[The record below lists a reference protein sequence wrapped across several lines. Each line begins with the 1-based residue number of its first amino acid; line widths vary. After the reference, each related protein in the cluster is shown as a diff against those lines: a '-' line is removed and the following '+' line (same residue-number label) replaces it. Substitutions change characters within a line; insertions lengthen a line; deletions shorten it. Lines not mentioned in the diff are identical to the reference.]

1 MQFCRIA
8 RAAWIRRSFT
18 KAGKYKVLWL
28 LHGGNSDDTA
38 WQRKTMIEVCAKEKN
53 LIVVMPEA
61 HNSFHTNWPE
71 DPVLGYNMYDYF
83 FSERMPAIH
92 NRFPA
97 SDKPEDNF
105 IAGNF
110 MGGPGTIKFCGRT
123 IRKICGCGGVVRS
136 AGGFYPACRRQLC
149 RKHQSP
155 VYPRQPRAGKHAGF
169 AGQRLG
175 KDQGKQRKAAA
186 AVFCLRHGRC
196 ALSPGLSAV

>member
-1 MQFCRIA
+1 
-8 RAAWIRRSFT
+8 
-18 KAGKYKVLWL
+18 
-28 LHGGNSDDTA
+28 
-38 WQRKTMIEVCAKEKN
+38 
-53 LIVVMPEA
+53 MPEA

-83 FSERMPAIH
+83 FGERMPAIH

-110 MGGPGTIKFCGRT
+110 MGGLGTIKFCGRT

-136 AGGFYPACRRQLC
+136 AGGFYPACRRKLC

-155 VYPRQPRAGKHAGF
+155 VYPRQRGLENALVSPDNVWAKLKENKEKLPPLYF
-169 AGQRLG
+169 
-175 KDQGKQRKAAA
+175 AAA
-186 AVFCLRHGRC
+186 RQTRIIPGSICRLRPMPKKNSRPSPSEKPRGTIMNGAIGIWKSG
-196 ALSPGLSAV
+196 ALTFFGL

>member
-1 MQFCRIA
+1 
-8 RAAWIRRSFT
+8 
-18 KAGKYKVLWL
+18 
-28 LHGGNSDDTA
+28 
-38 WQRKTMIEVCAKEKN
+38 
-53 LIVVMPEA
+53 MPEA

-110 MGGPGTIKFCGRT
+110 MGGLGTIKCCGRT
-123 IRKICGCGGVVRS
+123 IRKICGCGGAVRS

-149 RKHQSP
+149 RKYQSP
-155 VYPRQPRAGKHAGF
+155 VYPRQRGLENTLASPDNVWAKLKENKEKLPPLYFACGTADAHYTRVYLPFKAYAEKEQLPIPFRETEGYDHERRYWDMEIRRAHV
-169 AGQRLG
+169 LWPLI
-175 KDQGKQRKAAA
+175 DD
-186 AVFCLRHGRC
+186 
-196 ALSPGLSAV
+196 